1 MRNVLRLAFD
11 RAGNAAAEMALSLPL
26 LMVLLFGS
34 FDLGFYF
41 HSEHVATKAVRDAAR
56 YASRL
61 GIGNYPGCT
70 PTAAARTAI
79 QRVARTGEP
88 DGTTPRLRGWTDDT
102 MTNVTVAC
110 DTTNTYTGIYDDFP
124 DGVPIVTVTAAVPYP
139 SLFGVLGLAPTLTLN
154 ARSQSAVFGA

>member
-1 MRNVLRLAFD
+1 
-11 RAGNAAAEMALSLPL
+11 MALSLPL

-61 GIGNYPGCT
+61 GMGNYPGCA

-88 DGTTPRLRGWTDDT
+88 DGTTPRLYGWTNDT
-102 MTNVTVAC
+102 MTTVTVTC
-110 DTTNTYTGIYDDFP
+110 DASGTYTGIYDDFP
-124 DGVPIVTVTAAVPYP
+124 DGVPVVTVTAAVPYS
-139 SLFGVLGLAPTLTLN
+139 SLFGVLGLGTPTLTLN
-154 ARSQSAVFGA
+154 AHSQSAVFGA